1 MALSFRRDFQRR
13 LLRCTG
19 VNFKYGRFVWHMHA
33 RVLAQQLQR
42 SGGAVMAEQIVAMI
56 VGLSGSAGEL
66 AQLHTQLKQS
76 ITGRQHYVLQT
87 HLLEQLDPSVHSL
100 GYLFLL

>member
-1 MALSFRRDFQRR
+1 
-13 LLRCTG
+13 
-19 VNFKYGRFVWHMHA
+19 MHA
-33 RVLAQQLQR
+33 RVLKSLAQQLQR
-42 SGGAVMAEQIVAMI
+42 NGGAVMAEQIVAMI

-66 AQLHTQLKQS
+66 AQLHTQLKQAIPS